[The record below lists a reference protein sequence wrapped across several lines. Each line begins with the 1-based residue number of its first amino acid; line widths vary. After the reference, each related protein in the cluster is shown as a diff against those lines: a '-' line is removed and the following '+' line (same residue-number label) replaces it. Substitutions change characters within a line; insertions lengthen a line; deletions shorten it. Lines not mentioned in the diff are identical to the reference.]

1 MKPGSFE
8 GNSVGNASASESVT
22 HTLGLAMLTDTA
34 IKKAQ
39 PRAKPYRITDER
51 GLTLRV
57 QPNGKKLWQ
66 VRWRHQGKERIAS
79 LGQYPDISLKE
90 ARDRRDDARKKIA
103 NGVDPVAEKRA
114 QIATSQA
121 EAANSFEAVAHEW
134 WEHWRGA
141 RSVQHAES
149 VMTRM
154 VQDVFRAPELWPISP
169 RSH

>member
-90 ARDRRDDARKKIA
+90 ARDRRDDARK
-103 NGVDPVAEKRA
+103 
-114 QIATSQA
+114 
-121 EAANSFEAVAHEW
+121 
-134 WEHWRGA
+134 
-141 RSVQHAES
+141 
-149 VMTRM
+149 
-154 VQDVFRAPELWPISP
+154 
-169 RSH
+169 